1 MAVMLNSFFDISG
14 NHSVES
20 HLADLQSTD
29 NRVLPYENLFTIE
42 HAIFLGADECH

>member
-20 HLADLQSTD
+20 HLADQSTD

-42 HAIFLGADECH
+42 RAIFLGVDECY